1 MWKRGGWYVC
11 CSEDLTAALEA
22 DMKDRGFT
30 LVELMITVAMLAIL
44 VVVTLPPVLRAVER
58 REVVQAAQ
66 AVLDLI
72 EFAKVQAAARNRAYQ
87 VVPVKTDGQPGG
99 NGSVTLNEGTT
110 SACLNFGD
118 PGAIQN
124 VRTVDLAR
132 DFRAIHL
139 VALVPSDLDQ
149 ATLCIKPDGRVLR
162 TDTQLPV
169 PSGDSRYAAGDAR
182 IVLQRYG
189 SSGQPEGVQNTV
201 VIPFNGAARLA
212 L

>member
-1 MWKRGGWYVC
+1 MRT
-11 CSEDLTAALEA
+11 SLFPPTE
-22 DMKDRGFT
+22 RGFT
-30 LVELMITVAMLAIL
+30 LVELLITVAMLAVL

-58 REVVQAAQ
+58 REVVEAAQ
-66 AVLDLI
+66 AILDLI

-87 VVPVKTDGQPGG
+87 VVPVVTNGQPGG

-118 PGAIQN
+118 PSALQN

-132 DFRAIHL
+132 DFPAIHL
-139 VALVPSDLDQ
+139 VAVSPQDLAQ

-162 TDTQLPV
+162 ADTQMPI

-182 IVLQRYG
+182 IVVQRYG
-189 SSGQPEGVQNTV
+189 SSGQPEGPRNTV

-212 L
+212 F

>member
-1 MWKRGGWYVC
+1 MRDVNRLT
-11 CSEDLTAALEA
+11 CSEQA
-22 DMKDRGFT
+22 GFT
-30 LVELMITVAMLAIL
+30 LVELMITVAMLAVL

-58 REVVQAAQ
+58 REVVEAAQ

-87 VVPVKTDGQPGG
+87 VVPVVSNGQPGG
-99 NGSVTLNEGTT
+99 NGRVTLNEGMT

-118 PGAIQN
+118 PGAIRN

-132 DFRAIHL
+132 DFRAIHI
-139 VALVPSDLDQ
+139 VAVVPQDLPS

-162 TDTQLPV
+162 TDTQMPI

-201 VIPFNGAARLA
+201 IIPFNGAARLA

>member
-1 MWKRGGWYVC
+1 MR
-11 CSEDLTAALEA
+11 
-22 DMKDRGFT
+22 DRGFT

-58 REVVQAAQ
+58 REVVHAAQ

-72 EFAKVQAAARNRAYQ
+72 EFAKVQAASRNRAYQ
-87 VVPVKTDGQPGG
+87 IVPVKSNGQPGG

-110 SACLNFGD
+110 SACLNFED
-118 PGAIQN
+118 PQAVRN

-132 DFRAIHL
+132 DFPAIHL
-139 VALVPSDLDQ
+139 VALIPSDLDQ

-169 PSGDSRYAAGDAR
+169 PSGDSRYGAGDAR
-182 IVLQRYG
+182 IILQRY
-189 SSGQPEGVQNTV
+189 SMSGVPEGVQNV
-201 VIPFNGAARLA
+201 VIIPFNGAARLA